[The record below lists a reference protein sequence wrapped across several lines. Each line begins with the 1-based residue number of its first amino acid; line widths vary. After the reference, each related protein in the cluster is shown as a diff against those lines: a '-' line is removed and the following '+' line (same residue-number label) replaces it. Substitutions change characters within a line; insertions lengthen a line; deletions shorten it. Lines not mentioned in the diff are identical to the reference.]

1 MKPNMSLRLR
11 TNGTQWDRIR
21 PVVDNGAK
29 IVDLRKITYQQKPV
43 SRAEWG
49 QRWLGDEAQ
58 PGAGR
63 TEVRAQDGT
72 G

>member
-1 MKPNMSLRLR
+1 MKPNRSLRLR
-11 TNGTQWDRIR
+11 TNGTPRDRIR

-29 IVDLRKITYQQKPV
+29 IVDLREITHQQKPV
-43 SRAEWG
+43 SRPEWG
-49 QRWLGDEAQ
+49 RQWIGDEAQ

>member
-1 MKPNMSLRLR
+1 MH
-11 TNGTQWDRIR
+11 
-21 PVVDNGAK
+21 
-29 IVDLRKITYQQKPV
+29 QQKPV

-49 QRWLGDEAQ
+49 RQWIGDEAQ